1 MAVAERVVPEAI
13 PAEDLALPSR
23 SNKSRIQAVAAM
35 DAFAPL
41 SKARGSYGDAR
52 SRKGA
57 AYRPFQGRKALAV
70 SA

>member
-1 MAVAERVVPEAI
+1 MAVAERVVPEA
-13 PAEDLALPSR
+13 
-23 SNKSRIQAVAAM
+23 IQAVAAM

>member
-1 MAVAERVVPEAI
+1 MVERVVPEAI
-13 PAEDLALPSR
+13 PVEDWAMPSR
-23 SNKSRIQAVAAM
+23 LNKSRLQAVAAM

-52 SRKGA
+52 SQKEA
-57 AYRPFQGRKALAV
+57 AYRPFQGQKVLAA